1 MNLSQQPKKVCP
13 EEPLSV
19 GMEIMT
25 VIVAILVFN
34 ISLFSS
40 ITWKIPFRFIRQ
52 TWISVDPFMHDVEWP
67 NML

>member
-25 VIVAILVFN
+25 VIVAILFFN

-52 TWISVDPFMHDVEWP
+52 TMAFS
-67 NML
+67 